1 MWQYGVMLFIG
12 CIVGTYIYTIFYMA
26 SGTRS
31 KISSADGI
39 TTKSNTRGGKSSKI
53 VHHVVNKVN
62 DGNATNDWRENL
74 GGGRTPEGQAQ
85 FHKEQ
90 THVPKDLSDLIPKL
104 QYMKDKHKVEER
116 GKRSKYNLFK
126 AYSKKNRV
134 QLEQKRN
141 KKGEVVYTPITSV
154 KKEDLLDMGYDK
166 AAINAL
172 GNITYDK
179 AIQGRERLV
188 DILHE
193 AGIEEIDPEVIAFLP
208 EWSDVQNLYGDKPV
222 ILGLER
228 CEEFRSQADPID
240 ASVGIAGMFNTGTNP
255 MAMYVSNNCIMPN
268 NKKDRAGGTRW
279 QVPWGKHR
287 LASEKYTNTP
297 SHEKRTNKTNVLP
310 VVLVRDPYTWMQSM
324 CKHKYE
330 ARWPHNDNNC
340 PNLAKRELNKDGT
353 PKKVRLKIKFQ
364 TVEFDSLAD
373 YWGQWYKE
381 YLEADYPRLIVRFED
396 IHFHAREV
404 VETICQCVGAVP
416 REDDSLFRYVVSAA
430 KWGAAHKSK
439 SNMISAM
446 VKYGSE
452 KNRFKGMKESDWL
465 VAKEIYT
472 AEIMELF
479 GYKMPDHLIDKT
491 K

>member
-1 MWQYGVMLFIG
+1 MCFPLLF
-12 CIVGTYIYTIFYMA
+12 
-26 SGTRS
+26 S
-31 KISSADGI
+31 
-39 TTKSNTRGGKSSKI
+39 
-53 VHHVVNKVN
+53 
-62 DGNATNDWRENL
+62 
-74 GGGRTPEGQAQ
+74 
-85 FHKEQ
+85 
-90 THVPKDLSDLIPKL
+90 L
-104 QYMKDKHKVEER
+104 Q
-116 GKRSKYNLFK
+116 
-126 AYSKKNRV
+126 
-134 QLEQKRN
+134 
-141 KKGEVVYTPITSV
+141 
-154 KKEDLLDMGYDK
+154 
-166 AAINAL
+166 
-172 GNITYDK
+172 
-179 AIQGRERLV
+179 
-188 DILHE
+188 
-193 AGIEEIDPEVIAFLP
+193 
-208 EWSDVQNLYGDKPV
+208 
-222 ILGLER
+222 
-228 CEEFRSQADPID
+228 
-240 ASVGIAGMFNTGTNP
+240 
-255 MAMYVSNNCIMPN
+255 
-268 NKKDRAGGTRW
+268 
-279 QVPWGKHR
+279 
-287 LASEKYTNTP
+287 
-297 SHEKRTNKTNVLP
+297 
-310 VVLVRDPYTWMQSM
+310 